1 MRFSAQ
7 NNGHKPRDRWKLAG
21 GAGTVTMNRMRW
33 RIGASIAA
41 SLIGVS
47 AFAQTTSDQSGDDP
61 RAAARAVILATAQ
74 RDAPTLQALMDTPD
88 DAHRPLVEATAQL
101 LVSGRRLADAATAR
115 FGPVAG
121 AQIADGPITPVD
133 AGSVDQAR
141 VEVTGDRADVY
152 LPGQTLPMKFVRRD
166 GAWRLS
172 IAHHQ
177 AGQPEN
183 VARQSVLLRMTADAL
198 DECAREIEQDR
209 YANPNDAEA
218 AIKQKLNLVLM
229 RHLTPTTGPV
239 APSSQPVAR

>member
-7 NNGHKPRDRWKLAG
+7 SNGHEPRDRRKLGAG
-21 GAGTVTMNRMRW
+21 TGTVTMNRMRW

-47 AFAQTTSDQSGDDP
+47 VFAQKTSDQSGDDP

-74 RDAPTLQALMDTPD
+74 RDAPTLQALMDAPD

-121 AQIADGPITPVD
+121 PQIADGPITPID

-166 GAWRLS
+166 GAWRWS
-172 IAHHQ
+172 NDHHREV
-177 AGQPEN
+177 QP
-183 VARQSVLLRMTADAL
+183 
-198 DECAREIEQDR
+198 
-209 YANPNDAEA
+209 
-218 AIKQKLNLVLM
+218 
-229 RHLTPTTGPV
+229 
-239 APSSQPVAR
+239 